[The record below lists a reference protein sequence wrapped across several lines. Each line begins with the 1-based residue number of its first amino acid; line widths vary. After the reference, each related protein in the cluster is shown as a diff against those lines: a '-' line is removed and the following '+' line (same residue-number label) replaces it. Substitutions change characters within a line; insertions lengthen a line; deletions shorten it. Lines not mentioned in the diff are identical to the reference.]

1 MKVLILSSLMAV
13 AITQGFVLGDSPID
27 KPRLDGKIVGGYK
40 IDIKDAPHQISLQ
53 HRSGHICGGSIIS
66 PKWILT
72 AAHCTNGGKAA
83 TFKVRVGSSEAAKGG
98 EMIQVAK
105 IVQHKQFNYSSVDYD
120 YSLLELSQEINFD
133 DTKQAIKLPEGDEGD
148 TDGVVVKVSG
158 WGNTQS
164 SESRSWLREAEVPL
178 VNSDLCSK
186 KYEKYGGITPRMIC
200 AGYMEGGKDACQG
213 DSGGP
218 LFTNDGVLIGVVSW
232 GYGCARPDFP
242 GVYSRVSAAR
252 KWIKENSGV

>member
-1 MKVLILSSLMAV
+1 M
-13 AITQGFVLGDSPID
+13 
-27 KPRLDGKIVGGYK
+27 GGYK
-40 IDIKDAPHQISLQ
+40 IDIKDAPHQVSLQ
-53 HRSGHICGGSIIS
+53 NRGSHICGGSIIS

-72 AAHCTNGGKAA
+72 AAHCTNGGIASS
-83 TFKVRVGSSEAAKGG
+83 FKVRVGSSEAAKGG
-98 EMIQVAK
+98 ELIQVAK
-105 IVQHKQFNYSSVDYD
+105 IVQHKQFNYSAVDYD
-120 YSLLELSQEINFD
+120 YSLLELSQQIHFD
-133 DTKQAIKLPEGDEGD
+133 DTKQPIELPEGDECD

-178 VNSDLCSK
+178 VNNDLCSK

-218 LFTNDGVLIGVVSW
+218 LFTKNGGFVCVLL
-232 GYGCARPDFP
+232 
-242 GVYSRVSAAR
+242 
-252 KWIKENSGV
+252 